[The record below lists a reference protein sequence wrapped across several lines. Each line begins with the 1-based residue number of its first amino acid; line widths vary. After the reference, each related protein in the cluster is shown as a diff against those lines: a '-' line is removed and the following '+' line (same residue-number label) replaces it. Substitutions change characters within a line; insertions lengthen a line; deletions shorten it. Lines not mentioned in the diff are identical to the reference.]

1 MKKQY
6 KRPIAES
13 VVLMPHANTLLITS
27 LEKTDE
33 EMGGGGAL
41 SGEHRNDWENI
52 WKEMLACCCDYFFS
66 LIFDHVT

>member
-52 WKEMLACCCDYFFS
+52 WKEM
-66 LIFDHVT
+66 